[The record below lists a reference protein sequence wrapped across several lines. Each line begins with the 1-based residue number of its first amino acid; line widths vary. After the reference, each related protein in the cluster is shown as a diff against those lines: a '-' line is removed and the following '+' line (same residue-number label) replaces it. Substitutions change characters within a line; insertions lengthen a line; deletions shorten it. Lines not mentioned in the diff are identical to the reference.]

1 MQAKDLDTLQ
11 SIKLALEGKELPAY
25 TDTVKILNPA
35 QEVEK
40 SLINFLR
47 HRLDKLQE
55 AASFEDNI
63 KDVILSRIAEAKF
76 SDLTYLLEII
86 QRNNNMAT
94 EKVLAPFIA
103 QNGAP
108 SPLLPHQADS
118 QRDNMDALLKGQD
131 EKKVLQALSALNQ
144 LVGAVTKSTQPT
156 E

>member
-1 MQAKDLDTLQ
+1 MQAKDLETLQ
-11 SIKLALEGKELPAY
+11 SIKLALEGKELPQ
-25 TDTVKILNPA
+25 VEPERILNPA

-40 SLINFLR
+40 SLVNFLR

-86 QRNNNMAT
+86 QRNNNVAT

-108 SPLLPHQADS
+108 SPLLPSQADG